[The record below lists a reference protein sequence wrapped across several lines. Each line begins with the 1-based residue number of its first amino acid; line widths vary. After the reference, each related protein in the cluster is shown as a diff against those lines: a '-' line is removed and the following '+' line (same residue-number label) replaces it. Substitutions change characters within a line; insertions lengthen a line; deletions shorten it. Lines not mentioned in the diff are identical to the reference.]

1 MEIMRT
7 TIDLPEP
14 LLNDLRQQAS
24 ESGVT
29 LSEIVQ
35 EALTSHLDRK
45 AARGASKF
53 KLHTL
58 RGRLVRPDLDLDRTS
73 SLITLDDESA
83 YTGD

>member
-29 LSEIVQ
+29 LSEIV
-35 EALTSHLDRK
+35 
-45 AARGASKF
+45 
-53 KLHTL
+53 
-58 RGRLVRPDLDLDRTS
+58 
-73 SLITLDDESA
+73 
-83 YTGD
+83 